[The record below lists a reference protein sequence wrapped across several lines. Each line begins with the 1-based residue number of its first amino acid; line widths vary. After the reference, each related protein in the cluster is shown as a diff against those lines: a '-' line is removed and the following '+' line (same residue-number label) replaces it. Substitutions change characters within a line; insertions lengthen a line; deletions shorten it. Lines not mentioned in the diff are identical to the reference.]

1 MRRCVLKRLRRAWE
15 KVQVSKA
22 WLMVAI
28 TFLTQFLAMGF
39 TFYSLGI
46 VYEPME
52 QEFEVNRATL
62 MMLPTAMSVGGM
74 LMAPFLGK
82 WAGKGS
88 IRNMMCLGC
97 LAMGVGFL
105 LSTQATELWQLIAIF
120 GTCMTFAAGTMGG
133 VTTQALVVN
142 WFQENRTMALGI
154 SMMGMS
160 LSGAVMAPVANSIV
174 SNDGWREAYELF
186 GYVTLAAIPLVWF
199 TVVGRPSE
207 LPSSNSK
214 TVHDGMRLSDA
225 PDDFSMRDGLK
236 ERNLWIIAIVCGLS
250 FMATTALMNNIILH
264 ATGEGMDKAD
274 AAFLVSMLAI
284 GAAAGKLVFGW
295 AANRFGEQ
303 RSLMVAIAAQTIGI
317 SILLVDI
324 PYAALLS
331 SCLVLGVGLGGVM
344 PLGAAL
350 LARAFGQAKFGP
362 MMGLMAPIMIPFQA
376 IGPPG
381 AAAVYDKTGSYD
393 IAWMGLIVV
402 TFIAL
407 GLLTLLRIPAN
418 KEPAAT

>member
-1 MRRCVLKRLRRAWE
+1 
-15 KVQVSKA
+15 
-22 WLMVAI
+22 MVAI

>member
-1 MRRCVLKRLRRAWE
+1 
-15 KVQVSKA
+15 VSKA
-22 WLMVAI
+22 WLIVAI

-46 VYEPME
+46 FYEPLE

-105 LSTQATELWQLIAIF
+105 LSTQVTELWQLIAIF

-142 WFQENRTMALGI
+142 WFQENRTLALGI

-174 SNDGWREAYELF
+174 SSDGWREAYELF

-207 LPSSNSK
+207 LPTSK
-214 TVHDGMRLSDA
+214 SEQGTTNVHSA
-225 PDDFSMRDGLK
+225 PPAALDDFSMRDGLK
-236 ERNLWIIAIVCGLS
+236 ERNLWLIAIVCGLS

-264 ATGEGMDKAD
+264 ATGEGMDKTK

-303 RSLMVAIAAQTIGI
+303 QSLRVAIAAQTIGI

-324 PYAALLS
+324 PYVALLS
-331 SCLVLGVGLGGVM
+331 SCLVLGIGLGGVM

-350 LARAFGQAKFGP
+350 LARAFGPAKFGP

-376 IGPPG
+376 MGPPA
-381 AAAVYDKTGSYD
+381 AAAVYDSTGSYD
-393 IAWMGLIVV
+393 IAWMGLVVV

-407 GLLTLLRIPAN
+407 GLLTLLRMPA
-418 KEPAAT
+418 KEEPAAT

>member
-1 MRRCVLKRLRRAWE
+1 
-15 KVQVSKA
+15 
-22 WLMVAI
+22 
-28 TFLTQFLAMGF
+28 
-39 TFYSLGI
+39 
-46 VYEPME
+46 
-52 QEFEVNRATL
+52 
-62 MMLPTAMSVGGM
+62 
-74 LMAPFLGK
+74 
-82 WAGKGS
+82 KGS

-105 LSTQATELWQLIAIF
+105 LSTQVTELWQLIAIF
-120 GTCMTFAAGTMGG
+120 GTCMTFGAGTMGG

-174 SNDGWREAYELF
+174 SSDGWREAYELF
-186 GYVTLAAIPLVWF
+186 GYVTLAAIPFVWF

-214 TVHDGMRLSDA
+214 TVHDGMRVSAA

-250 FMATTALMNNIILH
+250 FMATTALLNNIILH

-350 LARAFGQAKFGP
+350 LARAFGPAKFGP

-376 IGPPG
+376 TGPPA
-381 AAAVYDKTGSYD
+381 AAAVYDSTGSYD

>member
-1 MRRCVLKRLRRAWE
+1 
-15 KVQVSKA
+15 VSKA
-22 WLMVAI
+22 WLMVAV

-105 LSTQATELWQLIAIF
+105 LSTQVTELWQLIAIF

-174 SNDGWREAYELF
+174 SSDGWREAYELF

-207 LPSSNSK
+207 LPSSKSEQAVTN
-214 TVHDGMRLSDA
+214 VRPA
-225 PDDFSMRDGLK
+225 PPAALDDFSMRDGLK

-264 ATGEGMDKAD
+264 ATGEGMDKTK

-303 RSLMVAIAAQTIGI
+303 QSLMVAIAAQTIGI

-324 PYAALLS
+324 PYAALLG

-376 IGPPG
+376 VGPPA

-393 IAWMGLIVV
+393 IAWTGLIVV

-407 GLLTLLRIPAN
+407 GLLTLLRMPEN
-418 KEPAAT
+418 EEPAAT

>member
-1 MRRCVLKRLRRAWE
+1 MMRCVLKRLRRAWE

-22 WLMVAI
+22 WLMVVI

-39 TFYSLGI
+39 TFYSLG
-46 VYEPME
+46 VFYEPLE

-74 LMAPFLGK
+74 IMAPFLGK

-97 LAMGVGFL
+97 LAMGIGFL
-105 LSTQATELWQLIAIF
+105 LSTQVTELWQLIAIF

-174 SNDGWREAYELF
+174 SSDGWREAYELF

-207 LPSSNSK
+207 LPSSKSEQATTN
-214 TVHDGMRLSDA
+214 A
-225 PDDFSMRDGLK
+225 PSAPPADFSMRDGLK

-284 GAAAGKLVFGW
+284 GAASGKLVFGW
-295 AANRFGEQ
+295 AAGRFGEQ
-303 RSLMVAIAAQTIGI
+303 RSLMVAIAGQTLGI
-317 SILLVDI
+317 SVLLIDI

-350 LARAFGQAKFGP
+350 LARAFGPAKFGP

-381 AAAVYDKTGSYD
+381 AAAVYDATGSYD

-402 TFIAL
+402 TFVAL
-407 GLLTLLRIPAN
+407 GLLTLLRLPAN
-418 KEPAAT
+418 EEPAAA

>member
-1 MRRCVLKRLRRAWE
+1 M
-15 KVQVSKA
+15 SKA

-105 LSTQATELWQLIAIF
+105 LSTQVTELWQLIAIF

-174 SNDGWREAYELF
+174 SSDGWREAYELF

-214 TVHDGMRLSDA
+214 TVHDGMHLSAA

-250 FMATTALMNNIILH
+250 FMATTALLNNIILH

-350 LARAFGQAKFGP
+350 LARAFGPAKFGP

-376 IGPPG
+376 TGPPA
-381 AAAVYDKTGSYD
+381 AAAVYDSTGSYD
-393 IAWMGLIVV
+393 IAWMGLVVV

>member
-1 MRRCVLKRLRRAWE
+1 
-15 KVQVSKA
+15 
-22 WLMVAI
+22 MVAI

-214 TVHDGMRLSDA
+214 TVHDGMRLSAA

>member
-1 MRRCVLKRLRRAWE
+1 
-15 KVQVSKA
+15 
-22 WLMVAI
+22 MVAI

-105 LSTQATELWQLIAIF
+105 LSTQVTELWQLIAIF

-174 SNDGWREAYELF
+174 SSDGWREAYELF

-207 LPSSNSK
+207 LPSSKSEQAVTN
-214 TVHDGMRLSDA
+214 VRPA
-225 PDDFSMRDGLK
+225 PPAALDDFSMRDGLK

-264 ATGEGMDKAD
+264 ATGEGMDKTK

-303 RSLMVAIAAQTIGI
+303 QSLMVAIAAQTIGI

-324 PYAALLS
+324 PYAALLG

-376 IGPPG
+376 VGPPA

-393 IAWMGLIVV
+393 IAWTGLIVV

-407 GLLTLLRIPAN
+407 GLLTLLRMPEN
-418 KEPAAT
+418 EEPAAT